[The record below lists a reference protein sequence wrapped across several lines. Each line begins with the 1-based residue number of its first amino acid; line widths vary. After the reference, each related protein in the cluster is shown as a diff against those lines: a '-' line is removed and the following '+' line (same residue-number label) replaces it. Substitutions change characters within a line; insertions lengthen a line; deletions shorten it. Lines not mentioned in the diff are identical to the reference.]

1 MDYITS
7 KAALIMASLSFCTLA
22 SASTEWQLIYNE
34 DFDGN
39 ALDRSIWHNEVN
51 CYGGGNNEL
60 QCYTDG
66 NHNVFV
72 DDGHLIIEARQES
85 FSGPA
90 HFDDS
95 PEYDPRDQSV
105 TRDYTS
111 ARIRTKHALD
121 IQYGRVEVRAKL
133 PQGQGLWPAIWMLP
147 TENRYG
153 GWPHSGEIDIMEAVN
168 LNSQRADNLIY
179 GTLHYGDTSP
189 NNSYTH
195 TKTSLVSEPWADF
208 HEYAIEW
215 EQNEIRWF
223 IDGTHYATQR
233 PANQDQIGW
242 FTVPRAAGYEPK
254 PTSEGGMPFNHP
266 FHLILNV
273 AVGGNWPGEV
283 GDNTLFPQRMEIDY
297 VRVYECAEGNQQG
310 EGCANSVN
318 AINPEVIPAG
328 LPLPAED

>member
-153 GWPHSGEIDIMEAVN
+153 GWPHSGEIDIMEVVN
-168 LNSQRADNLIY
+168 LNSEGAENLVY
-179 GTLHYGDTSP
+179 GTLHYGDTWP
-189 NNSYTH
+189 NNSYSH
-195 TKTSLVSEPWADF
+195 TKSGIAPAPWANF

-215 EQNEIRWF
+215 EQSEIRWY
-223 IDGTHYATQR
+223 IDGEHYATQR
-233 PANQDQIGW
+233 PATADQDGW
-242 FTVPRAAGYEPK
+242 FTYPIENGQTLEA
-254 PTSEGGMPFNHP
+254 TSANGMPFNHP

-273 AVGGNWPGEV
+273 AVGGDWPGDV
-283 GDNTLFPQRMEIDY
+283 GSETTFPQQMMIDY
-297 VRVYECAEGNQQG
+297 VRVYRCDGANERG
-310 EGCANSVN
+310 EGCAGLKN
-318 AINPEVIPAG
+318 EVDTHIPLSG
-328 LPLPAED
+328 NPLPE